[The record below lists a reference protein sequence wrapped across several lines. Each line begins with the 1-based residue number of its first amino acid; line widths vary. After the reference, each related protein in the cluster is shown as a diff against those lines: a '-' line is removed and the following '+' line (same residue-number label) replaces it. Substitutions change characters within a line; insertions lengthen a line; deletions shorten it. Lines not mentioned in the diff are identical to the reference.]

1 MTRGRALYGTD
12 NFLRSNAT
20 WRQSLSLVQAFDLIV
35 REQASKID
43 ACTQQRRLS
52 RWCSATCR
60 GQLSEDPWLTCPLP
74 RLLPGLTSPLVRAWR
89 EALPDHGEKTLLV
102 INVSDYRRDPVSLLE
117 RLFSFVGVSSRP
129 ATLQRIADL
138 PTSNPGF
145 NGTYRII
152 AEVDPPW
159 QAVAEAQPLPETVA
173 FLSEWYQKHE
183 GSVGCWKW
191 PVAEHQQEHSA
202 SAGHAKSIAIGSSS
216 RAPTAPDFHGSTR

>member
-1 MTRGRALYGTD
+1 MASCRRTHGSRARCLGC
-12 NFLRSNAT
+12 SP
-20 WRQSLSLVQAFDLIV
+20 
-35 REQASKID
+35 ASP
-43 ACTQQRRLS
+43 A
-52 RWCSATCR
+52 RWCAA
-60 GQLSEDPWLTCPLP
+60 
-74 RLLPGLTSPLVRAWR
+74 AWR